1 MTLLIL
7 CISKRLVWADNIL
20 CGPER
25 LVDSDVEAQELLRE
39 SRELPMVTR
48 AFLGLAAES
57 ETGWAVWALR

>member
-7 CISKRLVWADNIL
+7 YISKRLVWADNIL
-20 CGPER
+20 WGPER

-48 AFLGLAAES
+48 TFLGLAPES
-57 ETGWAVWALR
+57 ETGWAVWALK